1 MKFWKI
7 LCNLI
12 ESTLPE
18 WRDEYISYKELKK
31 QLKKMYPKEN
41 DGTNPNKRLK
51 LDGEAEANSMEIFLN
66 LLQEELDKFNQFF
79 ETKEEFYVIKWR
91 VIH

>member
-1 MKFWKI
+1 M
-7 LCNLI
+7 I

-18 WRDEYISYKELKK
+18 WRDEYISYKKLKK
-31 QLKKMYPKEN
+31 QLKNMYPPNKN
-41 DGTNPNKRLK
+41 DGTNPIKRLK
-51 LDGEAEANSMEIFLN
+51 LDGEANSSMESFLN

-79 ETKEEFYVIKWR
+79 EAKEEFYVIKWR